1 MGRIKLVAV
10 AALFPLVMAACANG
24 EENGAGTDAQPE
36 ESADA
41 TVAVEDSDL
50 GQIVVDAEGKTL
62 YVFLADEGSD
72 STCYDDCEAAWP
84 PLTVEG
90 DPAAGEGIDASL
102 LGTTEREDGSSTSS
116 TVSRCAPRTT
126 SWRCCTLSRAS
137 RSPRASSPLPCVAA
151 RCWPSA
157 RSTACGRSASPSRRG
172 SAAAPRCT
180 PSWPEGER

>member
-1 MGRIKLVAV
+1 MGRIKVVAV
-10 AALFPLVMAACANG
+10 AALFPLVMAACSNG
-24 EENGAGTDAQPE
+24 EENGVGTDAQPE

-102 LGTTEREDGSSTSS
+102 LGTTEREDGSTQVTLDGHPLYHFASDETADDINGQGVGDVWFV
-116 TVSRCAPRTT
+116 VS
-126 SWRCCTLSRAS
+126 
-137 RSPRASSPLPCVAA
+137 
-151 RCWPSA
+151 
-157 RSTACGRSASPSRRG
+157 
-172 SAAAPRCT
+172 
-180 PSWPEGER
+180 PEGEAIQA

>member
-1 MGRIKLVAV
+1 MGRIKMVAV
-10 AALFPLVMAACANG
+10 AALFPLVLAACSNG

-90 DPAAGEGIDASL
+90 I
-102 LGTTEREDGSSTSS
+102 
-116 TVSRCAPRTT
+116 APRDDGA
-126 SWRCCTLSRAS
+126 RGRLHAGDAR
-137 RSPRASSPLPCVAA
+137 RSPALPLRVRRDRGRHQRPGSGRRVVRRVAGG
-151 RCWPSA
+151 RGDPSV
-157 RSTACGRSASPSRRG
+157 GPPG
-172 SAAAPRCT
+172 
-180 PSWPEGER
+180 